1 MHADGMLNINFG
13 KAEFLEEI
21 HTCMVTHFPIKLM
34 SHFQVQLLCVPVH
47 KC

>member
-21 HTCMVTHFPIKLM
+21 HMVTHFPKLM